1 MAETMGIE
9 NLILGTMAGAVVV
22 LAGAF
27 YALFFALGKLQ
38 SSRAFLLASLLSYG
52 LLVAAV
58 WVLAVNLKLSGF
70 WIVVTATML
79 VGYFMAP
86 RAIWHLCVGT
96 HADDAGTLNEESI
109 R

>member
-22 LAGAF
+22 LAGAL
-27 YALFFALGKLQ
+27 YALFFALGRLQ
-38 SSRAFLLASLLSYG
+38 SSNAFMLASLVSYG

-58 WVLAVNLKLSGF
+58 YVLAVNLRLSGF
-70 WIVVTATML
+70 WIAVTATML
-79 VGYFMAP
+79 IGYFLAP

>member
-27 YALFFALGKLQ
+27 YALFFALGRLQ
-38 SSRAFLLASLLSYG
+38 SSNAFMLASLFSYG

-58 WVLAVNLKLSGF
+58 WVLAVNLRLSGF
-70 WIVVTATML
+70 WIVVAATML
-79 VGYFMAP
+79 VGYFLAP

-96 HADDAGTLNEESI
+96 HADNAGTLNEESI